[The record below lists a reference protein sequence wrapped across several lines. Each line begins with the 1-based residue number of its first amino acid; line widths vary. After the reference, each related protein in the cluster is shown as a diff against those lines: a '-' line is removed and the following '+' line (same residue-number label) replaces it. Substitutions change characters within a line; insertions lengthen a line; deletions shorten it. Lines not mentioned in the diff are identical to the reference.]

1 MITRKEILSAMSVMT
16 SMMMF
21 AAGPADAKG
30 ETKAEAEATPIVQTS
45 DGSVKQAENQAIVRD
60 VIRELGPA
68 AQQKAMQRQKENDKK
83 WREEMIRQAKERE
96 AQEKERLA
104 REKEER
110 EEFEKHASK
119 DGCRK
124 CRLEAES
131 SRQEAGEWFET
142 SMALREE
149 LAAKNNEILQLKME
163 NEKCRRNLD
172 VLRKVGIFSMAML
185 GSIIGQLMLRRKK
198 EKGRSSSA
206 ER

>member
-21 AAGPADAKG
+21 AAGPSDGKS
-30 ETKAEAEATPIVQTS
+30 EMRAEAEATPIVQTS

-60 VIRELGPA
+60 VMRELGPGA
-68 AQQKAMQRQKENDKK
+68 HQKFMQRQRENDKK

-96 AQEKERLA
+96 A
-104 REKEER
+104 REKKER
-110 EEFEKHASK
+110 EEEEKHAARE
-119 DGCRK
+119 GCRK

-131 SRQEAGEWFET
+131 SRREAGEWFET

-172 VLRKVGIFSMAML
+172 VLRKVGVFSMAML
-185 GSIIGQLMLRRKK
+185 GAIIGQLMLRRKK
-198 EKGRSSSA
+198 EKSRSSSTWQSWV
-206 ER
+206 R